1 MNVYTSLLTVLDNSI
16 LIITVNRPDKLNAL
30 NKTVI
35 EELSRAIDEVYSNPQ
50 IKSAIITGSGPKA
63 FVAGADISEF
73 VSLNGQAG
81 KALAQKGQDN
91 VFNKIENSP
100 KPIVAAVNG
109 FALGGG
115 CELALACHFRLCSE
129 NAKFGQPEV
138 NLGLVPGYGGTQ
150 RLTQLT
156 GKGKAMELMMTGSMV
171 DAQEAKQLGLV
182 NYVTTAEALLDKTK
196 EILQLINSKAPIAVQ
211 HVIALTNLAARGAED
226 GLQKEMNAFGE
237 LFDTSD
243 AKEGA
248 AAFLEKRKAVFT
260 GK

>member
-1 MNVYTSLLTVLDNSI
+1 MYSSLLVQIENNTCT
-16 LIITVNRPDKLNAL
+16 ITIDRPDKLNAL

-35 EELSRAIDEVYSNPQ
+35 EELSSAIDEVNKNTE
-50 IKSAIITGSGPKA
+50 IRSAIITGSGNKA

-73 VSLNGQAG
+73 SSLNAAGG
-81 KALAQKGQDN
+81 KALAKRGQDL
-91 VFNKIENSP
+91 VFSKIENSW

-115 CELALACHFRLCSE
+115 CELAMSCHFRISSD

-138 NLGLVPGYGGTQ
+138 NLGLIPGYGGTQ
-150 RLTQLT
+150 RLVQLI
-156 GKGKAMELMMTGSMV
+156 GKGRAMELLMTGNMI
-171 DAQEAKQLGLV
+171 DANAALQYGLV
-182 NYVTTAEALLDKTK
+182 NYVVAQEELLNKTK
-196 EILQLINSKAPIAVQ
+196 AILAVINSKAPLAVAGC
-211 HVIALTNLAARGAED
+211 IKAA
-226 GLQKEMNAFGE
+226 NAVFDETKNGYTTEIEIFGE

-248 AAFLEKRKAVFT
+248 SAFLEKRKANFS